1 MPGLVGFSARL
12 TRNEAISLITR
23 NLRAP
28 PTYRNPLYDHADRS
42 QCDQPSLTVCN
53 AAVRFALSVRLSI
66 PPPGDRTSRE
76 RTETPQKQPPTT
88 CTHATAS
95 RTDIVTNL
103 FRQMQQGK
111 KIFLKRIRRKMN
123 RVKRPEDG
131 VPIRPGR
138 ASSQPTGPSR
148 RENHLRLLRKRRQQ
162 SPNHQTITRAP
173 PTTRTKV
180 THTAQHPHNR
190 PTQHPPH
197 RHLKCVTKCVIT
209 KRKSRNPRHSLK
221 SQDYGGA
228 EGRCAYRVSQ
238 CIEVEIKRK
247 TNQNAHQS
255 EIIRPFLKVR

>member
-1 MPGLVGFSARL
+1 MHGAMEPDLRI
-12 TRNEAISLITR
+12 RNR
-23 NLRAP
+23 
-28 PTYRNPLYDHADRS
+28 LYDDADRS
-42 QCDQPSLTVCN
+42 QCDQSSVTVCK
-53 AAVRFALSVRLSI
+53 ATARFAQPIFQHSASRKTPTRGNVPE
-66 PPPGDRTSRE
+66 PPASSLPRWEGS
-76 RTETPQKQPPTT
+76 
-88 CTHATAS
+88 CATAS

-103 FRQMQQGK
+103 FQQMQQGK

-197 RHLKCVTKCVIT
+197 QRLKCVTKCVIT

-228 EGRCAYRVSQ
+228 EGRCVYRESQ

-247 TNQNAHQS
+247 MNQNAHQS
-255 EIIRPFLKVR
+255 EIIRPFLEIC